1 MCVCVRVCVY
11 VSFFSFFRFLCRKI
25 MRPSSRDEE
34 IRARESRLT
43 IAPAVTH
50 SVQPW
55 GASRSF
61 INHASC
67 FKHRLRAHRAT
78 SESCARA
85 AESQVS
91 FISVARLGPTVDF
104 AFAVARSRSRY
115 TVLRGVALPSPSASS
130 SDAIHFGSATFL
142 QWDNRFIICASTSL
156 LCLCCG
162 KPNA

>member
-1 MCVCVRVCVY
+1 M
-11 VSFFSFFRFLCRKI
+11 
-25 MRPSSRDEE
+25 
-34 IRARESRLT
+34 
-43 IAPAVTH
+43 
-50 SVQPW
+50 

-104 AFAVARSRSRY
+104 AFAAARSRSRY
-115 TVLRGVALPSPSASS
+115 IVLRGVALPSPSASS
-130 SDAIHFGSATFL
+130 SDAIRFGSATFL
-142 QWDNRFIICASTSL
+142 QWDNRFILCTSTYCCLFYGKHNAWLSWLYDLRNEIQYFFFNREASRNFL
-156 LCLCCG
+156 LLFFFFFF
-162 KPNA
+162 